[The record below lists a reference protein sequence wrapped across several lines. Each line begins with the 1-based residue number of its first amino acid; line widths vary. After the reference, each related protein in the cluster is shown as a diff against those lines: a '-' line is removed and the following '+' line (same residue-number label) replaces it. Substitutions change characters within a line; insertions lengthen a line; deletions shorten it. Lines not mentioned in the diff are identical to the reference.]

1 MEVNT
6 PDKDERIVIT
16 KEKIAKEKLPPYNLV
31 GNGLS
36 NRHGTSLDIIDVCVQ
51 LNIAEL
57 RLLQFFRNEFTY
69 ACIRGE
75 NKPNEIIPTKCD
87 SWDAYLRVALKK
99 NYLHMEYVRL
109 VVRISRGK
117 YLLNPYLFMYSKG
130 YGVVQEQ
137 WDNLIDNLKENR

>member
-1 MEVNT
+1 MEIST
-6 PDKDERIVIT
+6 PKDNERIVVT

-31 GNGLS
+31 GNGLT

-51 LNIAEL
+51 LNVGEL
-57 RLLQFFRNEFTY
+57 RLLQFLRNEFNY

-75 NKPNEIIPTKCD
+75 SKPNEIVPAKCD
-87 SWDAYLRVALKK
+87 GWDDYLRVVLKK

-109 VVRISRGK
+109 IIRVSRGK
-117 YLLNPYLFMYSKG
+117 YLFNPYLFMYSKG

-137 WDNLIDNLKENR
+137 WDNLVSNLKDSE